1 MRLRLGRIRPHH
13 RRFIEYSGAMNTDG
27 VDDDLPFG
35 LVVNPF
41 SALGRGKRAAVR
53 TARALAAR
61 GVRVVPISGRDAAHC
76 REQLRA
82 ATGTGLRGLVLVGG
96 DGILGL
102 VLQVPEARRL
112 PLGIVPAGSGNDFAR
127 QFGLPHDPVA
137 AVARILAAES
147 APRAVDL
154 GVVLLPDPERPGQK
168 REHWFAGG
176 LSVGF
181 DAAVNRR
188 ANAIRLPLGPFR
200 YHLAL
205 IVEVLA
211 IAPRAFSVRWSRSAD
226 AGQDPAGRRA
236 FTGLL
241 ATVMNIRA
249 IGGGIPL
256 TPQAEPDDGA
266 LDLLMVDAC
275 STVRLLSVLGVLARG
290 RHARLPE
297 VRMERAER
305 VGIEAG
311 SEIAYADGE
320 PVGVGPFEVSVAPGA
335 LRLLA

>member
-1 MRLRLGRIRPHH
+1 
-13 RRFIEYSGAMNTDG
+13 MNTDG

-41 SALGRGKRAAVR
+41 SAFGRGKRAAVR
-53 TARALAAR
+53 TARALAER
-61 GVRVVPISGRDAAHC
+61 GVRVVPVSGRDAAHC

-137 AVARILAAES
+137 AVERILAAES
-147 APRAVDL
+147 APRSVDL
-154 GVVLLPDPERPGQK
+154 GVVHLPDPERPGQE

-205 IVEVLA
+205 IVEVLT
-211 IAPRAFSVRWSRSAD
+211 IVPRAFAVRWTRN
-226 AGQDPAGRRA
+226 AGAVGSGTDSGAGTGPDPAHRRA

-297 VRMERAER
+297 VRMERTAR

-311 SEIAYADGE
+311 SEVAYADGE
-320 PVGVGPFEVSVAPGA
+320 PVGVGPFEISVAPGA

>member
-1 MRLRLGRIRPHH
+1 
-13 RRFIEYSGAMNTDG
+13 MNTDG

-61 GVRVVPISGRDAAHC
+61 GVRVVPISGSDAAHC

-82 ATGTGLRGLVLVGG
+82 ALEGGLRGLVLVGG

-127 QFGLPHDPVA
+127 QFGLPHDPQE

-154 GVVLLPDPERPGQK
+154 GVVRLPDPERPGQE

-211 IAPRAFSVRWSRSAD
+211 IAPRAFAVSWARRTGS
-226 AGQDPAGRRA
+226 GTEPDPAPTRA

-241 ATVMNIRA
+241 STVMNIRA

-297 VRMERAER
+297 VRMERADR
-305 VGIEAG
+305 VRIEAG
-311 SEIAYADGE
+311 AEVAYADGE

>member
-1 MRLRLGRIRPHH
+1 
-13 RRFIEYSGAMNTDG
+13 MNTDG
-27 VDDDLPFG
+27 LDDGLPFG

-41 SALGRGKRAAVR
+41 SAFGRGKRAAVR
-53 TARALAAR
+53 TARALAER

-137 AVARILAAES
+137 AVERILAAES
-147 APRAVDL
+147 APRSVDL
-154 GVVLLPDPERPGQK
+154 GVVHLPDPERPGQE

-205 IVEVLA
+205 IVEVLT
-211 IAPRAFSVRWSRSAD
+211 IAPRAFAVRWTRDTD
-226 AGQDPAGRRA
+226 AVGSGTGAGAVGSGTGSGAGTGADPAHRRA

-297 VRMERAER
+297 VRMERTGR

-311 SEIAYADGE
+311 SEVAYADGE
-320 PVGVGPFEVSVAPGA
+320 PVGVGPFEISVAPGA